1 MKEISVQS
9 NELRVSDA
17 ERNRAVALLAK
28 ACADGRLSL
37 DEYSERVN
45 QALSARTRGDLSL
58 VIRDLPLTTPMVA
71 QTRTPRWTIALL
83 GEFKRNDH
91 WRVGEETNA
100 LAIMGSCTLDLRR
113 AVIQGS
119 EVLINAH
126 TVMGSVKIIVPKGTQ
141 VELGGLT
148 IMGSKQCKLP
158 DSDVLPGSPIIRVE
172 GVVFC
177 GSVDIVT
184 G

>member
-1 MKEISVQS
+1 MKEISVQAS
-9 NELRVSDA
+9 ELRVSDA

-28 ACADGRLSL
+28 ACGDGRLSL

-45 QALSARTRGDLSL
+45 QALAARTRGDLTT
-58 VIRDLPLTTPMVA
+58 VIRDLPLATPEAA
-71 QTRTPRWTIALL
+71 QVRAPRWTIALM

-119 EVLINAH
+119 EILINAH
-126 TVMGSVKIIVPKGTQ
+126 TIMGSIKIIVPRGTQ
-141 VELGGLT
+141 IELGGLT

-158 DSDVLPGSPIIRVE
+158 DSEVLPGSPIIRVE
-172 GVVFC
+172 GIVFC
-177 GSVDIVT
+177 GSVDVVNS
-184 G
+184 